1 MHARP
6 SSACM
11 QVRELLSGDVPPSV
25 AAMLERG
32 GAVRKTRELAAEH
45 AQSAA
50 DALNI
55 LPNSATRDAL
65 HILCHKVVTGTP
77 IK

>member
-1 MHARP
+1 
-6 SSACM
+6 
-11 QVRELLSGDVPPSV
+11 
-25 AAMLERG
+25 MLERG